1 MSGVAKSV
9 GRAAALLVIA
19 LATTR
24 VAAESPTSNP
34 GANPGATS
42 LAASD
47 SAPIEPLPS
56 APAPVAPAAPSDVA
70 DAPPDAKRSASG
82 LSWRTLVPGRGTQHP
97 GANDQVKIVFTGWT
111 PGGRTFDS
119 SVPNSEPSTFD
130 LPEVIPGWSE
140 ALTSMA
146 RGEQRRLWV
155 PSRLAYGE
163 GPTRHG
169 WPTGPL
175 VFDVEL
181 VDFAGRPEPV
191 TVPDDVRAAP
201 KDARRT
207 GSGLAYR
214 ILRHG
219 QGKAHPT
226 ALSTVEVHY
235 SGWTTGGVLF
245 DSSVRRGQPTTFP
258 LDGVIKGWTEGLQ
271 LMVVGDKARFWIPA
285 DLAYGNKPASAGTP
299 SGTLVFD
306 IELLAIK

>member
-1 MSGVAKSV
+1 MPRVAQSV
-9 GRAAALLVIA
+9 ARAVPLLVAALA
-19 LATTR
+19 SAR
-24 VAAESPTSNP
+24 AAAESPRSRP
-34 GANPGATS
+34 GASSGS
-42 LAASD
+42 FSD

-56 APAPVAPAAPSDVA
+56 APPPLAPAAPSDVA
-70 DAPPDAKRSASG
+70 DAPPAAKRSTSG
-82 LSWRTLVPGRGTQHP
+82 LVWRTLVPGRGTQHP
-97 GANDQVKIVFTGWT
+97 GPSDQVKIAFTGWT

-119 SVPNSEPSTFD
+119 SVPNGEPSTFD

-146 RGEQRRLWV
+146 KGEQRRLWV

-181 VDFAGRPEPV
+181 VDFARRPEPV
-191 TVPDDVRAAP
+191 TAPDDVRAAP

-226 ALSTVEVHY
+226 AQSTVEVHY
-235 SGWTTGGVLF
+235 SGWTTNGVLF
-245 DSSVRRGQPTTFP
+245 DSSVMRGQPTTFP

-285 DLAYGNKPASAGTP
+285 DLAYGDRPASPGTP